1 MKILSHIVDA
11 DIIAVSIKDGCA
23 HCSGHIVDADM
34 IAVSIKDGCAHCIG
48 EEHKSVDEQL
58 QGLWE
63 MRWIAGKSYDVEL
76 RWTIHS
82 IIHQIAVALCQMMN
96 WCTNMYSVYV
106 TDHHD
111 HVHYMHHHQLMQT
124 AIFANKLHKGSNH
137 HTKHAVANAGHI
149 MIISPAFI

>member
-1 MKILSHIVDA
+1 MRN
-11 DIIAVSIKDGCA
+11 A
-23 HCSGHIVDADM
+23 HCALMQILQSVLKMVAR
-34 IAVSIKDGCAHCIG
+34 IG
-48 EEHKSVDEQL
+48 EHQSVDEQL

-82 IIHQIAVALCQMMN
+82 IIHQIAVALSQMMN
-96 WCTNMYSVYV
+96 WCTNMYTVYV
-106 TDHHD
+106 TNHHDHD
-111 HVHYMHHHQLMQT
+111 HVHYMHHHQLMRT

-149 MIISPAFI
+149 MIISPAFHLILQLICIAGHTASS